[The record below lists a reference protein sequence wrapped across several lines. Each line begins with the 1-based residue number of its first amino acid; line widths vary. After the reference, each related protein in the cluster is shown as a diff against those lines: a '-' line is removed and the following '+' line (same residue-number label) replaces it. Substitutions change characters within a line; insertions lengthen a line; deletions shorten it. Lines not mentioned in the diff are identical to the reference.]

1 MTAFV
6 EAPEL
11 LAPFSFGL
19 EGTLRVAIMV
29 TWKRWLN
36 IMGM

>member
-11 LAPFSFGL
+11 MAPFSFGL
-19 EGTLRVAIMV
+19 EGTLRVAMMV
-29 TWKRWLN
+29 TWKKRFN
-36 IMGM
+36 